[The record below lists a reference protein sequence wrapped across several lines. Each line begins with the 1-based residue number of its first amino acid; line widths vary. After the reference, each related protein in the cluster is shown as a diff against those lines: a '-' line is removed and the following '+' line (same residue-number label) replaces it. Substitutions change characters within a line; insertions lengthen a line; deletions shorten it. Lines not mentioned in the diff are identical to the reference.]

1 MPLTLSDNLQNL
13 AQDADSNFIPDGA
26 ERYPSYLKDPDVF
39 GNTQPRARYF
49 GSTFIASASTT
60 VILNFVFFD
69 VGVTPN
75 PELPLDP
82 RLGYPNVTVLQDPT
96 VVAPGLITDF
106 CTPLV
111 ANTTVFAISKD
122 NPNTGTGGGNVV
134 RQNPPSDGTF
144 NFLN

>member
-1 MPLTLSDNLQNL
+1 M
-13 AQDADSNFIPDGA
+13 
-26 ERYPSYLKDPDVF
+26 F

-49 GSTFIASASTT
+49 GSTFIPSASTT

-69 VGVTPN
+69 PGTSPN
-75 PELPLDP
+75 PDLPLDP

-106 CTPLV
+106 CTPLT
-111 ANTTVFAISKD
+111 ANTTVFAIRKD

-134 RQNPPSDGTF
+134 RQNPASDGSF
-144 NFLN
+144 NFLNWARSQRDADGDGVENTLDTCPFTPTWKNLA